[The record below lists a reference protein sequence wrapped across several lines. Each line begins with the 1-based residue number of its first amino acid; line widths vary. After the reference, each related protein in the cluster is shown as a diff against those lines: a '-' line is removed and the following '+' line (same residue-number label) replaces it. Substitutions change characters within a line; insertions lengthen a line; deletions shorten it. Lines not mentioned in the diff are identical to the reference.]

1 MVYFVVK
8 CIGRFSCRLS
18 RCVVSAE
25 QFTFNFTVSKMAA
38 RGHPPPPLLRM
49 DPIIYSQRL
58 RVKTDIGH
66 RLHRYHVTIVL
77 TFAYEDVCRT
87 WITPLEH
94 HRPRDVCV

>member
-38 RGHPPPPLLRM
+38 RGHPPPPLKDGSHHLFPKVARK
-49 DPIIYSQRL
+49 D
-58 RVKTDIGH
+58 GH
-66 RLHRYHVTIVL
+66 WT
-77 TFAYEDVCRT
+77 
-87 WITPLEH
+87 
-94 HRPRDVCV
+94 